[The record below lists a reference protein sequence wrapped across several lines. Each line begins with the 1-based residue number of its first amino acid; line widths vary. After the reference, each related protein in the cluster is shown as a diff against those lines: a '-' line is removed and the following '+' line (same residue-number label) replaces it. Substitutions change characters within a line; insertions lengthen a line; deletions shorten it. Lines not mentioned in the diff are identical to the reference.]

1 MAARAGTSRPTRD
14 LIRFK
19 IVLVDT
25 NPEIWR
31 LLELDADLTLDRV
44 HEALQITMGWRDSHL
59 HLFEDMG
66 PDERLH
72 PVDGEVRDPRRWM
85 THEDLEELDGL
96 PETEWTLGQVLTEE
110 SSPLYY
116 EYDFGDRWIHRLEL
130 VEQLTVP
137 ATEPAAH
144 VDRGERRAPPEDC
157 GGTPG
162 YAELLDTLAD
172 PRHERH
178 QELTEWVAH
187 TVGPWQPFDADR
199 FDVDAVNRELI
210 LRFPVPDDDGRR
222 APHPNTPP
230 LVAELVERVPPG
242 LRPELRTCLQSAE
255 LETPVLVD
263 AAVADRMVTPYR
275 WLIRRVG
282 ADGLNLT
289 AAGWLPPSVV
299 AEAMEEFGWDER
311 WIGKGNR
318 EEWTQPVRRLR
329 EQAHRLGL
337 VRKLKGRLVL
347 PVAVRGLGDD
357 PVGLWFSVARSLAHR
372 HRHDAGR
379 DATLLLALELAA
391 GRTESQDEVLRR
403 IGFGLEVFGW
413 QAADGWGL
421 TPDMVRGQV
430 RDSWDV
436 FAQLGVIGRLSAL
449 DAPDASVVP
458 EGRSFARA
466 VLRS

>member
-85 THEDLEELDGL
+85 THEDREELDGL

-116 EYDFGDRWIHRLEL
+116 EYDFGDRWIHRLEF
-130 VEQLTVP
+130 VEQRTVP

-178 QELTEWVAH
+178 RELTEW
-187 TVGPWQPFDADR
+187 
-199 FDVDAVNRELI
+199 
-210 LRFPVPDDDGRR
+210 
-222 APHPNTPP
+222 
-230 LVAELVERVPPG
+230 
-242 LRPELRTCLQSAE
+242 
-255 LETPVLVD
+255 
-263 AAVADRMVTPYR
+263 
-275 WLIRRVG
+275 
-282 ADGLNLT
+282 
-289 AAGWLPPSVV
+289 
-299 AEAMEEFGWDER
+299 
-311 WIGKGNR
+311 
-318 EEWTQPVRRLR
+318 
-329 EQAHRLGL
+329 
-337 VRKLKGRLVL
+337 
-347 PVAVRGLGDD
+347 RG
-357 PVGLWFSVARSLAHR
+357 S
-372 HRHDAGR
+372 
-379 DATLLLALELAA
+379 
-391 GRTESQDEVLRR
+391 
-403 IGFGLEVFGW
+403 
-413 QAADGWGL
+413 
-421 TPDMVRGQV
+421 
-430 RDSWDV
+430 
-436 FAQLGVIGRLSAL
+436 
-449 DAPDASVVP
+449 
-458 EGRSFARA
+458 ARA
-466 VLRS
+466 SSSSA